1 MRFLVDECAGP
12 RLAHW
17 LRSQDHVVFSV
28 FEEARGLADEAI
40 LAKAWQ
46 EEWVLITADKD
57 FGERIYRDRHAHK
70 GVILLRLADERAA
83 NKIQVVERVLT
94 DYSDR
99 LTGNYVVVTEKRIR
113 FAHK

>member
-12 RLAHW
+12 KLANW
-17 LRSQDHVVFSV
+17 LRLQNHVVFSV
-28 FEEARGLADEAI
+28 FEEARGMADEVI
-40 LAKAWQ
+40 LAKALQ
-46 EEWVLITADKD
+46 EDWVLITADKD
-57 FGERIYRDRHAHK
+57 FGEHIYRARHAHK
-70 GVILLRLADERAA
+70 GIILLRLADERAA

-113 FAHK
+113 FAHS

>member
-1 MRFLVDECAGP
+1 M
-12 RLAHW
+12 
-17 LRSQDHVVFSV
+17 S
-28 FEEARGLADEAI
+28 GLADEAI

-57 FGERIYRDRHAHK
+57 FGERIYRDQHVHK
-70 GVILLRLADERAA
+70 GVMLLRLADERAA
-83 NKIQVVERVLT
+83 NKIQVVEHVRT

>member
-1 MRFLVDECAGP
+1 MVG
-12 RLAHW
+12 
-17 LRSQDHVVFSV
+17 
-28 FEEARGLADEAI
+28 EAI

-46 EEWVLITADKD
+46 EDWILITADKD
-57 FGERIYRDRHAHK
+57 FGERIYRDQHVHK

-113 FAHK
+113 FAHR